1 MLSNP
6 EMLFNPLFHDRV
18 EAGEKLAAAVSL
30 EIAKFNETAEEKARP
45 IIYALPRGGLPIA
58 LPIARQLC
66 CPLDVII
73 AKKITR
79 PENPELAIGAV
90 TADGH
95 ILWSNQKSRPRTQN
109 PAIQK
114 AQEKAQ
120 AQLMDFS
127 SDRPKINPKGALAI
141 IVDDGIATGMTIMV
155 AAQAL
160 RLQQPAAVWICVP
173 VAPLELMEI
182 LSAECDRAIILE
194 TPDPF
199 FSVSNFYAEFP
210 QVETQVVSAC
220 LQQQSEWLS
229 P

>member
-1 MLSNP
+1 MS
-6 EMLFNPLFHDRV
+6 FNPLFRDRT

-30 EIAKFNETAEEKARP
+30 EVAKFNETLEEKVRP
-45 IIYALPRGGLPIA
+45 IVYGLPRGGLPIA

-66 CPLDVII
+66 CPLDVIV

-79 PENPELAIGAV
+79 PEHPELAIGAV

-95 ILWSNQKSRPRTQN
+95 ILWSNQKSRLRVPNTVFQK
-109 PAIQK
+109 AQEK

-127 SDRPKINPKGALAI
+127 SDRPQISPMGALAI
-141 IVDDGIATGMTIMV
+141 IVDDGIATGMTIRV

-160 RLQQPAAVWICVP
+160 RLQEPMAVWICVP
-173 VAPLELMEI
+173 VAPLELMEC
-182 LSAECDRAIILE
+182 LSGECDRTIILE

-210 QVETQVVSAC
+210 QVETEVVIAC
-220 LQQQSEWLS
+220 LQQQTEWRS
-229 P
+229 I